1 MKRERVYADTNI
13 LLDWLGKRE
22 PHYVY
27 AEALFIL
34 AENKEI
40 EVLVSTV
47 SIVTTHYI
55 LQRSIGIELA
65 RQAIMG
71 IRTICKV
78 CSSGSKEI
86 DLALLSEMKDFDD
99 AFQYFNAVNNSAG
112 VIITRNAKDF
122 KGSQIPVMS
131 AEAYVKTKLSR

>member
-1 MKRERVYADTNI
+1 MKRERVYVDTNI

-40 EVLVSTV
+40 EVLVSTISV
-47 SIVTTHYI
+47 VTTHYI
-55 LQRSIGIELA
+55 LLRSLGSDLA

-71 IRTICKV
+71 IRTVCTV

-86 DLALLSEMKDFDD
+86 DMALLSEMKDFED
-99 AFQYFNAVNNSAG
+99 AFQYFNAVNNSAV
-112 VIITRNAKDF
+112 VIITRNVKDF
-122 KGSQIPVMS
+122 KDSKIPVMS
-131 AEAYVKTKLSR
+131 AEEYVKTKSK